1 MKKCKTYK
9 KKKSTKKRTKRRYNR
24 KTLRAVGGTGILL
37 NDTSDAAFEF
47 FIRNSKF
54 KLMNTGSNG
63 ITILAILQPGL
74 ESPYK
79 SMDATTY
86 GTPINNIIIKLIV
99 HSVIPTRFEIDY
111 PQIINSILLNNVVNE
126 LNIQTDIALK
136 TSNYLEPLCPSPI
149 YFTENITVEM
159 LTIISKNIVD
169 SDKYQIYLLTTYIH
183 NMLKFIKESNST
195 QGISIIAMETAQ
207 DFKTLNA
214 VMNDLNAYISPSAN
228 TPTPIA
234 DTSKPKLEK
243 LYLYMAAYII
253 IKLAIDTGYAH
264 GDYHKANIMINTTKT
279 NYFHGITG
287 APLLIDFGY
296 TTKIQPE
303 QMHIIKDKYK
313 NKDYL
318 GILQQISQIP
328 RSDGE
333 LLTRDDWI
341 KTYSYLYSEFDTDAN
356 EQIDILFT
364 LREQAIQ
371 NTVNQ
376 FEQLHATDTTK
387 PLLPLPKKIRHK
399 MYAGVEIHN
408 QIVSP
413 NLEFNNNK
421 LNTIKIVFGVIYDLL
436 ATFTTYTVK
445 QRICFF
451 IKFCYNYVYILNNVP
466 YDKTINL
473 YAGIA
478 LLFIDHFDIE
488 SNDRKLKAIDYIIFI
503 TSRKFSMK
511 DILTNIEIIY
521 TLFKN
526 KEFNSNYAPIFASY
540 SNDKNFF
547 IDLMLDPIMYSNPA
561 SLLRLVGPVQPK
573 PTNLDEQYVFP
584 NNEEKEEDILI
595 LEEAIPTETRS
606 PINLAFKK

>member
-1 MKKCKTYK
+1 MKKGNTYK
-9 KKKSTKKRTKRRYNR
+9 RIKRNKKRSKRRNYTAKPHR
-24 KTLRAVGGTGILL
+24 LLGGTGILL
-37 NDTSDAAFEF
+37 NDASDVAFEF

-54 KLMNTGSNG
+54 KLMSAGSNG
-63 ITILAILQPGL
+63 ITILATLQPDL

-79 SMDATTY
+79 SIDSNTY
-86 GTPINNIIIKLIV
+86 GQSIHSIIIKLIV
-99 HSVIPTRFEIDY
+99 HSLIPKRFEIDY

-169 SDKYQIYLLTTYIH
+169 SDKYKIYLLTTYIH
-183 NMLKFIKESNST
+183 NMLKFIKESKST

-207 DFKTLNA
+207 DFKTLHA
-214 VMNDLNAYISPSAN
+214 VMNDLNVYISPTAN
-228 TPTPIA
+228 TPTPTA
-234 DTSKPKLEK
+234 EDTSKPKLEK
-243 LYLYMAAYII
+243 LYLYMASYII

-264 GDYHKANIMINTTKT
+264 GDYHKSNIMINTTKT

-287 APLLIDFGY
+287 SPLLIDFGY

-313 NKDYL
+313 NKDYI

-333 LLTRDDWI
+333 LLTRDDWT
-341 KTYSYLYSEFDTDAN
+341 KMYSYLYSGFDTDAN

-376 FEQLHATDTTK
+376 FEQLHATDTTI

-399 MYAGVEIHN
+399 MYTGLDIHN
-408 QIVSP
+408 QIVTP
-413 NLEFNNNK
+413 NLQFNNNQ
-421 LNTIKIVFGVIYDLL
+421 LNTIKTVFGGIYDLL
-436 ATFTTYTVK
+436 DRFTTYTVK

-466 YDKTINL
+466 YDKTIKL

-478 LLFIDHFDIE
+478 LLFIEHFDIE
-488 SNDRKLKAIDYIIFI
+488 SNDRKLKAIDYISFI
-503 TSRKFSMK
+503 TSGDFDYN
-511 DILTNIEIIY
+511 DILTKLEIIY

-526 KEFNSNYAPIFASY
+526 KEFNSNYAAIFASY
-540 SNDKNFF
+540 THDKKFY
-547 IDLMLDPIMYSNPA
+547 IDLMLDPIMYTNPA
-561 SLLRLVGPVQPK
+561 ALLRLVGPIQPT
-573 PTNLDEQYVFP
+573 PTNIHEQYQFP
-584 NNEEKEEDILI
+584 NLHYTPESESD
-595 LEEAIPTETRS
+595 TS
-606 PINLAFKK
+606 PHKSPSK